1 MALEF
6 FGRFFILCFVLVFVG
21 CFEEK
26 KDTQKPENTESQIIK
41 SQNNQDSNQSKE
53 DLESQDSPLDSPL
66 QKELKKNLKRHLD
79 SLSKDLQEKNL
90 NHLQLEQN
98 IGIQKHIEHFES
110 LHGRKDIPKNNSKES
125 LSQKIQKAYELQQER
140 IEELRQKNDE
150 ISR

>member
-26 KDTQKPENTESQIIK
+26 KDAQKQKNAESQITK
-41 SQNNQDSNQSKE
+41 PQNNQDSNQSKE
-53 DLESQDSPLDSPL
+53 DLESQDSPL
-66 QKELKKNLKRHLD
+66 QKELKKNLKSHLD

-125 LSQKIQKAYELQQER
+125 LNQKIQKAYELQQER

>member
-6 FGRFFILCFVLVFVG
+6 FGRFLILCFALVFAG
-21 CFEEK
+21 CFEDK
-26 KDTQKPENTESQIIK
+26 KDAQKPKNAESQML
-41 SQNNQDSNQSKE
+41 QNNKDSNNSKE
-53 DLESQDSPLDSPL
+53 DSTDSIETPL
-66 QKELKKNLKRHLD
+66 QKELKKNLKSHLD